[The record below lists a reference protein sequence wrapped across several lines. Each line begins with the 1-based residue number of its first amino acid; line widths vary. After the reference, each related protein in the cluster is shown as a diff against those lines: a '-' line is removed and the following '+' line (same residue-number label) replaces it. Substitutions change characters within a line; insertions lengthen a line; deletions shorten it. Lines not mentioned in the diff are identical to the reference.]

1 VAFPLLRAYMPD
13 MDTSLPKIDQFLA
26 ALEGAVADGSFV
38 RLALRLPF
46 GADET
51 LKSVDIKP
59 ATIRDQLKLSFTF
72 HHQTRD
78 LVQNHPP
85 VGAIGQ
91 LRRLMDKDFHQGFL
105 FTTGFDLQFDSQGKT
120 PRLKRTEST
129 SKAPASLAHDRAKVR
144 PIPAAGKAWLT
155 ELGVT
160 GADGTVLKAAGDKF
174 RQINRY
180 VEILGPL
187 LTAIPEGRLKR
198 VVDMGAGKGYL
209 TFAVAD
215 YLAQKSMASTEVV
228 GVEFRDELVNFC
240 NETARATGVNN
251 LSFEQGTIENFDSA
265 GADVLI
271 ALHAC
276 DTATD
281 DAIAKGIAAG
291 SELIVVAPCCHKQI
305 RREIETS
312 NRGNAL
318 DFLMKHGIFVER
330 QAEMVT
336 DAMRAM
342 ILEHFGY
349 STKVFEF
356 ISDVHTP
363 KNVLIVATKTKR
375 GKDASQLKKLADAK
389 AFFGIRRHYLEDAAG
404 LS

>member
-1 VAFPLLRAYMPD
+1 MNTLAPTKL
-13 MDTSLPKIDQFLA
+13 DQFLTTVGEA
-26 ALEGAVADGSFV
+26 CADGTLV
-38 RLALRLPF
+38 RLALRMPF

-51 LKSVDIKP
+51 LKSVGIKP
-59 ATIRDQLKLSFTF
+59 AMIREALKLSFTF
-72 HHQTRD
+72 HHQTKD

-85 VGAIGQ
+85 AGAVGQ
-91 LRRLMDKDFHQGFL
+91 LRRLIDKDFRQAFL
-105 FTTGFDLQFDSQGKT
+105 FTTAFDLQYDAQGKA
-120 PRLKRTEST
+120 PRLKQSAAT
-129 SKAPASLAHDRAKVR
+129 SKGAPTLTHDRAKAR
-144 PIPAAGKAWLT
+144 PIPAGERPWLKS
-155 ELGVT
+155 LGVT
-160 GADGTVLKAAGDKF
+160 GADGQVLKGSGDKY

-187 LTAIPEGRLKR
+187 LEAIPADRLRR

-215 YLAQKSMASTEVV
+215 YLASKRESPAEVV
-228 GVEFRDELVNFC
+228 GVEFRPDLVAFC
-240 NETARATGVNN
+240 NEAAEETGVTN
-251 LSFEQGTIENFDSA
+251 LHFEQGSIADFDSA
-265 GADVLI
+265 GADALI

-305 RREIETS
+305 RREMEGANKSTELEFVT
-312 NRGNAL
+312 R
-318 DFLMKHGIFVER
+318 HGIFLER

-356 ISDVHTP
+356 VSDVHTP
-363 KNVLIVATKTKR
+363 KNVLIVATKTRK
-375 GKDASQLKKLADAK
+375 GKDAGALKRLADAK
-389 AFFGIRRHYLEDAAG
+389 DFFGIRRHYLEDAVG
-404 LS
+404 L

>member
-1 VAFPLLRAYMPD
+1 

-26 ALEGAVADGSFV
+26 ALDSAVADGSFV

-46 GADET
+46 GADEM

-59 ATIRDQLKLSFTF
+59 ATIREQLKLSFTF

-85 VGAIGQ
+85 AGAIGQ
-91 LRRLMDKDFHQGFL
+91 LRRLIEKDFHQAFL
-105 FTTGFDLQFDSQGKT
+105 YTTRFDLQFDSQGKS
-120 PRLKRTEST
+120 PRLKQSEPT
-129 SKAPASLAHDRAKVR
+129 SKAPASLSHDRAKAR
-144 PIPAAGKAWLT
+144 PIPAAGKKWLT

-160 GADGTVLKAAGDKF
+160 GADGQVLKAAGDKF

-187 LTAIPEGRLKR
+187 LKAIPEGKLNR

-215 YLAQKSMASTEVV
+215 YLRQNLGRSAEVV
-228 GVEFRDELVNFC
+228 GVEFRDDLVKFC
-240 NETARATGVNN
+240 NDTARVTGFGN
-251 LSFEQGTIENFDSA
+251 LSFAQGTIENFDSA

-312 NRGNAL
+312 KRGNAL

-363 KNVLIVATKTKR
+363 KNVLIVATRTKR
-375 GKDASQLKKLADAK
+375 GKDAAQLKKLAEAK
-389 AFFGIRRHYLEDAAG
+389 EFFGIRRHYLEDAVG
-404 LS
+404 L

>member
-1 VAFPLLRAYMPD
+1 MPG
-13 MDTSLPKIDQFLA
+13 MDSSLPKIDQFLA
-26 ALEGAVADGSFV
+26 ALDSAVADGSFV

-51 LKSVDIKP
+51 LKSIDIKP
-59 ATIRDQLKLSFTF
+59 VTIRGELKLGFTL

-78 LVQNHPP
+78 LIQNHPP
-85 VGAIGQ
+85 KGAIGQ
-91 LRRLMDKDFHQGFL
+91 LRKLLDKDFRQGFL
-105 FTTGFDLQFDSQGKT
+105 YTTGFDLLYDTQGKS
-120 PRLKRTEST
+120 PRLKQS
-129 SKAPASLAHDRAKVR
+129 PASSKGAATLEHDRAKKR
-144 PIPAAGKAWLT
+144 LIQADGKPWLAA
-155 ELGVT
+155 LGVT
-160 GADGTVLKAAGDKF
+160 DTEGNVLKTSGDKF

-187 LTAIPEGRLKR
+187 LKAIPEGKLNR

-215 YLAQKSMASTEVV
+215 YLKQNLGRTTEVV
-228 GVEFRDELVNFC
+228 GVEFREDLVTFC
-240 NETARATGVNN
+240 NDTARTTGVSN
-251 LSFEQGTIENFDSA
+251 LHFEQGTIENFDSA

-375 GKDASQLKKLADAK
+375 GKDASQLRKLAEAK
-389 AFFGIRRHYLEDAAG
+389 EFFGIRRHYLEDAVG
-404 LS
+404 L

>member
-1 VAFPLLRAYMPD
+1 MPD
-13 MDTSLPKIDQFLA
+13 MDTSLAKIDQFLA
-26 ALEGAVADGSFV
+26 ALDSAVADGSFV

-59 ATIRDQLKLSFTF
+59 ATIREQLKLSFTF

-85 VGAIGQ
+85 SGAIGQ
-91 LRRLMDKDFHQGFL
+91 LRRLLEKDFRQGFL
-105 FTTGFDLQFDSQGKT
+105 FTTRFDLQFDSQGKA
-120 PRLKRTEST
+120 PRLKQTEPT
-129 SKAPASLAHDRAKVR
+129 SKAPATLSHDRAKAR
-144 PIPAAGKAWLT
+144 PIPAAGRGWLA

-160 GADGTVLKAAGDKF
+160 GADGQVLKGAGDKF

-187 LTAIPEGRLKR
+187 LKAIPEGKLNR

-215 YLAQKSMASTEVV
+215 YLKQNLGRATEVV
-228 GVEFRDELVNFC
+228 GVEFRDDLVTFC
-240 NETARATGVNN
+240 NDTARATGVDN
-251 LSFEQGTIENFDSA
+251 LRFEQGTIDNFDSA

-312 NRGNAL
+312 NHGNAL

-363 KNVLIVATKTKR
+363 KNVLIVGTKTKR
-375 GKDASQLKKLADAK
+375 GKDASQLRKLAEAK
-389 AFFGIRRHYLEDAAG
+389 AFFGIRRHYLEDAVG
-404 LS
+404 L

>member
-1 VAFPLLRAYMPD
+1 MAGMNTLAPTRL
-13 MDTSLPKIDQFLA
+13 DQFLA
-26 ALEGAVADGSFV
+26 TLDAAIADGSFV
-38 RLALRLPF
+38 RLGLRMPF

-59 ATIRDQLKLSFTF
+59 ATIREQLKLSFTF
-72 HHQTRD
+72 HHQTKD

-85 VGAIGQ
+85 AGAMGQ
-91 LRRLMDKDFHQGFL
+91 LKRLLEKDFRQGFL
-105 FTTGFDLQFDSQGKT
+105 FTTQFDLQYDAQGKS
-120 PRLKRTEST
+120 PRLNRSAPT
-129 SKAPASLAHDRAKVR
+129 SKGAATLEHDRAKAR
-144 PIPAAGKAWLT
+144 PIPAAGKPWLT
-155 ELGVT
+155 VLGVT

-187 LTAIPEGRLKR
+187 LKAIPAERLKR

-215 YLAQKSMASTEVV
+215 YLTQQLDRQAEVV
-228 GVEFRDELVNFC
+228 GVEFRDELVKFC
-240 NETARATGVNN
+240 NETADETGFGN
-251 LSFEQGTIENFDSA
+251 LSFEQGTIEGFDST

-305 RREIETS
+305 RREMETS
-312 NRGNAL
+312 NQPNAL
-318 DFLMKHGIFVER
+318 DFVTRHGTFLER

-363 KNVLIVATKTKR
+363 KNVLIVGTKTKR
-375 GKDASQLKKLADAK
+375 GKDASQLRKLAEAK
-389 AFFGIRRHYLEDAAG
+389 AFFGIRRHYLEDAVG
-404 LS
+404 LA

>member
-1 VAFPLLRAYMPD
+1 MAR
-13 MDTSLPKIDQFLA
+13 MDSSLPKIDQFLA
-26 ALEGAVADGSFV
+26 ALDSAVADGSFV

-59 ATIRDQLKLSFTF
+59 ATIREQLKLSFTF

-85 VGAIGQ
+85 AGAIGQ
-91 LRRLMDKDFHQGFL
+91 LKRLMEKDFRQAFL
-105 FTTGFDLQFDSQGKT
+105 YTTRFDLQFDSQGKS
-120 PRLKRTEST
+120 PRLKQTEPT
-129 SKAPASLAHDRAKVR
+129 SKAPATLAHDRAKTR
-144 PIPAAGKAWLT
+144 PIPAAGKGWLT

-160 GADGTVLKAAGDKF
+160 GADGQVLKAAGDKF

-187 LTAIPEGRLKR
+187 LKAIPEGRLNR

-215 YLAQKSMASTEVV
+215 YLKQNLQRSAEVV

-240 NETARATGVNN
+240 NQTARATGVSN

-375 GKDASQLKKLADAK
+375 GKDASQLKKLAEAK
-389 AFFGIRRHYLEDAAG
+389 DFFGIRRHYLEDAVG
-404 LS
+404 L

>member
-1 VAFPLLRAYMPD
+1 MPV

-26 ALEGAVADGSFV
+26 ALESAVADGSFV

-59 ATIRDQLKLSFTF
+59 ATIRGDIKLSFTF

-78 LVQNHPP
+78 LTQNHPP
-85 VGAIGQ
+85 AGAIGQ
-91 LRRLMDKDFHQGFL
+91 LKRLMEKDFHQAFL
-105 FTTGFDLQFDSQGKT
+105 FTTAFDLQFDSQGKS
-120 PRLKRTEST
+120 PRLKQTEPT
-129 SKAPASLAHDRAKVR
+129 SKAPASLEHDRAKAR

-160 GADGTVLKAAGDKF
+160 GADGAVLKAAGDKF

-187 LTAIPEGRLKR
+187 LTTIPAERLKR

-215 YLAQKSMASTEVV
+215 YLAQKSMASTAVV
-228 GVEFRDELVNFC
+228 GVEFRDDLVKFC
-240 NETARATGVNN
+240 NETARATGVGN

-312 NRGNAL
+312 NRGNEL

-375 GKDASQLKKLADAK
+375 GKDASQLRKLADAK
-389 AFFGIRRHYLEDAAG
+389 AFFGIRRHYLEDAVG
-404 LS
+404 L

>member
-1 VAFPLLRAYMPD
+1 MPG

-26 ALEGAVADGSFV
+26 ALDSAVADGSFV

-59 ATIRDQLKLSFTF
+59 ATIREQLKLSFTF

-85 VGAIGQ
+85 AGAIGQ
-91 LRRLMDKDFHQGFL
+91 LKRLMEKDFRQAFL
-105 FTTGFDLQFDSQGKT
+105 FTTAFDLQFDSQGKS
-120 PRLKRTEST
+120 PRLKQIEPT
-129 SKAPASLAHDRAKVR
+129 SKAPATLSHDRAKAR
-144 PIPAAGKAWLT
+144 PIPAAGKGWLT

-160 GADGTVLKAAGDKF
+160 GADGQVLKAAGDKF

-187 LTAIPEGRLKR
+187 LKAIPEGKLNR

-215 YLAQKSMASTEVV
+215 YLKQNLQRSAEVV

-375 GKDASQLKKLADAK
+375 GKDASQLKKLAEAK
-389 AFFGIRRHYLEDAAG
+389 AFFGIRRHYLEDAVG
-404 LS
+404 L

>member
-1 VAFPLLRAYMPD
+1 MPD

-26 ALEGAVADGSFV
+26 ALDSAVADGSFV

-59 ATIRDQLKLSFTF
+59 ATIREQLKLSFTF

-85 VGAIGQ
+85 SGAIGQ
-91 LRRLMDKDFHQGFL
+91 LRRLLEKDFRQGFL
-105 FTTGFDLQFDSQGKT
+105 FTTRFDLQFDSQGKA
-120 PRLKRTEST
+120 PRLKQTEPT
-129 SKAPASLAHDRAKVR
+129 SKAPATLSHDRAKAR
-144 PIPAAGKAWLT
+144 PIPAAGRGWLA

-160 GADGTVLKAAGDKF
+160 GADGQVLKGAGDKF

-187 LTAIPEGRLKR
+187 LKAIPEGKLNR

-215 YLAQKSMASTEVV
+215 YLKQNLGRATEVV
-228 GVEFRDELVNFC
+228 GVEFRDDLVTFC
-240 NETARATGVNN
+240 NDTARATGVDN
-251 LSFEQGTIENFDSA
+251 LCFEQGTIDNFDSA

-312 NRGNAL
+312 NHGNAL

-363 KNVLIVATKTKR
+363 KNVLIVGTKTKR
-375 GKDASQLKKLADAK
+375 GKDASQLRKLAEAK
-389 AFFGIRRHYLEDAAG
+389 AFFGIRRHYLEDAVG
-404 LS
+404 L

>member
-1 VAFPLLRAYMPD
+1 
-13 MDTSLPKIDQFLA
+13 MDTSLPKLDQFLA
-26 ALEGAVADGSFV
+26 AVEAATTDGSLV
-38 RLALRLPF
+38 RLALRMPF

-59 ATIRDQLKLSFTF
+59 ATIRDALKLSFTF
-72 HHQTRD
+72 HHKTRD
-78 LVQNHPP
+78 LTQNHPP
-85 VGAIGQ
+85 DGAIGQ
-91 LRRLMDKDFHQGFL
+91 LKRLIEKDFRQAFL
-105 FTTGFDLQFDSQGKT
+105 FTTGFDLAYDAQGKQ
-120 PRLKRTEST
+120 PRLKQTEAT
-129 SKAPASLAHDRAKVR
+129 SKAPATLEHDREKAR
-144 PIPAAGKAWLT
+144 PIKAVEANWLAA
-155 ELGVT
+155 LGVT
-160 GADGTVLKAAGDKF
+160 GADGQVLKAAGDKF

-187 LTAIPEGRLKR
+187 LKAIPPDRLKR

-215 YLAQKSMASTEVV
+215 YLCQLDRQSTDVV
-228 GVEFRDELVNFC
+228 GVEFRQDLVDFC
-240 NETARATGVNN
+240 NRTAQDSEIGN
-251 LSFEQGTIENFDSA
+251 LSFAQGTIESFDST
-265 GADVLI
+265 GADALI

-291 SELIVVAPCCHKQI
+291 AELIVVAPCCHKQI
-305 RREIETS
+305 RREMEAAHQGTD
-312 NRGNAL
+312 L
-318 DFLMKHGIFVER
+318 DFVTRHGIFLER

-363 KNVLIVATKTKR
+363 KNVLIVGTKTRR
-375 GKDASQLKKLADAK
+375 GKDAGALKRLEAAK
-389 AFFGIRRHYLEDAAG
+389 AYFGIRRHHLEDALG
-404 LS
+404 L

>member
-1 VAFPLLRAYMPD
+1 MPE

-51 LKSVDIKP
+51 LRSVDIKP
-59 ATIRDQLKLSFTF
+59 VIVRGDLKLSFTF

-78 LVQNHPP
+78 LTQNHPP
-85 VGAIGQ
+85 AGAIGQ
-91 LRRLMDKDFHQGFL
+91 LKRLMDKDFRQAFL
-105 FTTGFDLQFDSQGKT
+105 FATTFDLQFDSQGKT

-129 SKAPASLAHDRAKVR
+129 SKAPASLEHDRAKAR
-144 PIPAAGKAWLT
+144 PIPAAGRAWLT

-160 GADGTVLKAAGDKF
+160 GADGTVLKGSGDKF

-180 VEILGPL
+180 VEILAPL
-187 LTAIPEGRLKR
+187 LKAIPAERLRR

-215 YLAQKSMASTEVV
+215 YLANKCMLPTKVV
-228 GVEFRDELVNFC
+228 GVEFREDLVKFC
-240 NETARATGVNN
+240 NATAATTEIGN
-251 LSFEQGTIENFDSA
+251 LSFVQGSIEDFDST

-312 NRGNAL
+312 NRGNEL

-349 STKVFEF
+349 ATKVFEF

-363 KNVLIVATKTKR
+363 KNVLIVATRTRR
-375 GKDASQLKKLADAK
+375 GKDQSQLKKLADAK
-389 AFFGIRRHYLEDAAG
+389 AFFGIRRHYLEDAVG
-404 LS
+404 L

>member
-1 VAFPLLRAYMPD
+1 
-13 MDTSLPKIDQFLA
+13 MDTTTTKLDQFL
-26 ALEGAVADGSFV
+26 EAVADAAADGTLV
-38 RLALRLPF
+38 RIALRMPF

-51 LKSVDIKP
+51 LKSIDVKP
-59 ATIRDQLKLSFTF
+59 ATIRDALKLSFTL

-91 LRRLMDKDFHQGFL
+91 LRRMIERDFRQAFL
-105 FTTGFDLQFDSQGKT
+105 YTTAFDLSYDAQGKA
-120 PRLKRTEST
+120 PRLKQTAAT
-129 SKAPASLAHDRAKVR
+129 SKGAPTLSHDRAKSR
-144 PIPAAGKAWLT
+144 PIPAGDKPWLT
-155 ELGVT
+155 ALGVT
-160 GADGTVLKAAGDKF
+160 GADGQVLKASGDKF

-187 LTAIPEGRLKR
+187 LEAIPAERLRR

-215 YLAQKSMASTEVV
+215 YLAARSDQPAEVV
-228 GVEFRDELVNFC
+228 GVEYRPDLVSFC
-240 NETARATGVNN
+240 NDTATETGVAN
-251 LSFEQGTIENFDSA
+251 LHFEQGSIADFDPI
-265 GADVLI
+265 GANALI

-291 SELIVVAPCCHKQI
+291 AELIVVAPCCHKQI
-305 RREIETS
+305 RREMETS
-312 NRGNAL
+312 NEGTAL
-318 DFLMKHGIFVER
+318 DFVTRHGIFLER

-342 ILEHFGY
+342 LLEHFGY
-349 STKVFEF
+349 ATKVFEF
-356 ISDVHTP
+356 VSDVHTP
-363 KNVLIVATKTKR
+363 KNVLIVATKKR
-375 GKDASQLKKLADAK
+375 AGKDAGALRKFNEAK
-389 AFFGIRRHYLEDAAG
+389 QFFGIRKHYLEDAVG
-404 LS
+404 L